1 IRLRSVP
8 RPPFQRRSAGGKGK
22 GFSSSQMSV
31 NQNYLSASRIRVAI
45 AAKHQDDKHFP
56 LAIIALA
63 QAVLYAGL
71 WLWNEYVASYM
82 TLILPSVLL
91 VLLILSLIADWI
103 EPSRIPRWYL
113 KVMLISILVPV
124 LTGIALYLIYG
135 GRLDWLQGL
144 PK

>member
-1 IRLRSVP
+1 
-8 RPPFQRRSAGGKGK
+8 
-22 GFSSSQMSV
+22 MSV
-31 NQNYLSASRIRVAI
+31 NQNYLSDSRIRATI
-45 AAKHQDDKHFP
+45 AAKQQDEKHFS
-56 LAIIALA
+56 LAIIGLA
-63 QAVLYAGL
+63 QAVLYAVL

-124 LTGIALYLIYG
+124 LTGVAIYLIYG